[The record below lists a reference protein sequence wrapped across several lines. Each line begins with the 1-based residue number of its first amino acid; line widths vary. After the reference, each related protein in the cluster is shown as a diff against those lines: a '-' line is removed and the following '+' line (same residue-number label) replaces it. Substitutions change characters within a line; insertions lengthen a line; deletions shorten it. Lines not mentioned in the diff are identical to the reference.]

1 MFRVD
6 NHYCTLD
13 TIDVVLSR
21 EILDPYNVKCQD
33 AMARGIDVTMKAMVD
48 ETKQTANVDG
58 GKWKGFPKHRDG
70 GTFKKHI
77 TWSKRY
83 KGVHHQAIWRVRSP
97 EYRLTHLLV
106 NGHKLVIFGHRTNRD
121 TWAFPWLAEA
131 RGHAA
136 ETVVPNIV
144 KELRR
149 I

>member
-1 MFRVD
+1 MA
-6 NHYCTLD
+6 NHYCTLSNV
-13 TIDVVLSR
+13 DVVLSR
-21 EILDPYNVKCQD
+21 EILDPYNVECQK
-33 AMARGIDVTMKAMVD
+33 AMAKGIDVTMKAMVA
-48 ETKQTANVDG
+48 ETKKTANVDG

-77 TWSKRY
+77 TWTGRY
-83 KGVHHQAIWRVRSP
+83 AGAHHEAIWRVRSP

-106 NGHKLVIFGHRTNRD
+106 HGHQLVLFGHRTSRV
-121 TWAFPWLAEA
+121 TKSFPWLATA
-131 RGHAA
+131 RDHAA